1 MLEFPKASIRF
12 FISHSDIR
20 HFVIPI
26 RSMRKSVNLR
36 TLFAFLLSAS
46 ACLAQGTRT
55 WVQSNFDNFE
65 RGTSKGIAIRS
76 DGYIELA
83 PAFRALATTQSTF
96 LWSIASDDRGN
107 IFAAAGAPSRVYRIT
122 PDGKSTVVL
131 APEEL
136 QVQALVADKNGVIYA
151 ATSPDGK
158 VYRIAPQSAA
168 HPKSAKET
176 KSELAEP
183 AAPAAGPQEN
193 HPNVALDPDYTSS
206 IYFEPKTKYI
216 WALALDAD
224 GRLYVATGDHGEIFR
239 VNRDGTSS
247 LFFRSD
253 EAHIRAIAFDPHGNL
268 IAGSDGSGLIY
279 RISPT
284 GEAFVLYSAPKKEI
298 TALAIDAE
306 GNIFAAAAGDKRP
319 SAIPQPNFAPQ
330 PQPAQ
335 PAAVS
340 AKPTLQ
346 LSQAAAPA
354 PQPQQQI
361 PVPGLGAT
369 GSEVYRIA
377 PDGSP
382 KRIWSSRD
390 DLVYALAFD
399 DNGRLIAG
407 TGNKGKIYAIGAN
420 GDFTDMLKASAN
432 QVIGFARAPKGLYIA
447 TSNLGKIFLIDSA
460 PIPEGTF
467 ESDVF
472 DAHNF
477 SRWGRAELLAKGNV
491 ELFARSGNVDN
502 PDRNWS
508 NWNRVD
514 LAKDPTLQVPA
525 ARYVQWRAVLH
536 AGNPAPQVNSVTI
549 NYLPKN
555 VAPEVDEVSVMV
567 GSRYLAMPR
576 SIAEMLN
583 NPQPANPNLPN
594 TATDRGF
601 ISVNWRA
608 HDENDDQLSYSI
620 YYRGDNE
627 TRWKLLTENLADRFY
642 SFESSLLP
650 DGGYEIEIVASDSPS
665 ESPNNALAGSR
676 VSPRFEVDSTPPV
689 VTNLAA
695 TQEGDTLHIT
705 FTGNDSFSPIR
716 RAEYSVDAGDWQF
729 VAPVGELSD
738 SRTENYDLTVPVPN
752 SSQTTTTQPE
762 VRARGKRQ
770 PAPNTGEEEHVVVV
784 RVYDQFDNMGS
795 AKVVVRPVQFK
806 K

>member
-1 MLEFPKASIRF
+1 MKNSSLI
-12 FISHSDIR
+12 
-20 HFVIPI
+20 
-26 RSMRKSVNLR
+26 NLLR
-36 TLFAFLLSAS
+36 LSAFVLIT
-46 ACLAQGTRT
+46 AAAFAQGTRT
-55 WVQSNFDNFE
+55 WVQGNFDDFE

-107 IFAAAGAPSRVYRIT
+107 VFAAAGAPSRVYRIN
-122 PDGKSTVVL
+122 PEGKISVVL

-136 QVQALVADKNGVIYA
+136 QVQALVAGKNGVIYA
-151 ATSPDGK
+151 ATSPDGR
-158 VYRIAPQSAA
+158 VYRIAP
-168 HPKSAKET
+168 KSAPNA
-176 KSELAEP
+176 KSSAKS
-183 AAPAAGPQEN
+183 ASTAVTASQQEN
-193 HPNVALDPDYTSS
+193 RPDVAIDPEYTSS
-206 IYFEPKTKYI
+206 VYFEPRTKYI
-216 WALALDAD
+216 WALALDPD

-239 VNRDGTSS
+239 VNPDGTSS

-253 EAHIRAIAFDPHGNL
+253 EAHIRCIAFDPHGNL

-279 RISPT
+279 RISPS

-298 TALAIDAE
+298 TALAIDAQ
-306 GNIFAAAAGDKRP
+306 GNIYAAAAGDKRP
-319 SAIPQPNFAPQ
+319 SVVPPATFAPQ

-335 PAAVS
+335 PPVVG
-340 AKPTLQ
+340 AKPTIQ
-346 LSQAAAPA
+346 LSQTPA
-354 PQPQQQI
+354 PQLQQQI

-382 KRIWSSRD
+382 RRLWSSRE

-399 DNGRLIAG
+399 GDGRLIAG
-407 TGNKGKIYAIGAN
+407 TGNKGKIYAIGMN
-420 GDFTDMLKASAN
+420 GDFTDLLKASAN
-432 QVIGFARAPKGLYIA
+432 QVVGFTHGPKGLYVA

-460 PIPEGTF
+460 PISEGSF

-477 SRWGRAELLAKGNV
+477 SRWGRAELLSKGNV

-508 NWNRVD
+508 NWNKVD
-514 LAKDPTLQVPA
+514 LQHDPTLQVPA

-555 VAPEVDEVSVMV
+555 VAPEVDEVSVIV
-567 GSRYLAMPR
+567 GSRYLTTPR
-576 SIAEMLN
+576 SISDVLN
-583 NPQPANPNLPN
+583 NPQPINPNLPG
-594 TATDRGF
+594 TANDRDYV
-601 ISVNWRA
+601 SVNWRA

-627 TRWKLLTENLADRFY
+627 TRWKLLKDNLADRYY

-650 DGGYEIEIVASDSPS
+650 DGGYQIEIVASDSPT
-665 ESPNNALAGSR
+665 ESPDHALTGSR

-695 TQEGDTLHIT
+695 TQESDTLHIT
-705 FTGNDSFSPIR
+705 FTGIDSFSPVR
-716 RAEYSVDAGDWQF
+716 RAEYSVDAGEWQF

-738 SRTENYDLTVPVPN
+738 AKTENYDVTVPMPN
-752 SSQTTTTQPE
+752 SSNTTTTQPE
-762 VRARGKRQ
+762 LRARGKKQ
-770 PAPNTGEEEHVVVV
+770 PANTSDEEHVVVV

-795 AKVVVRPVQFK
+795 AKVIVRPMQFK

>member
-1 MLEFPKASIRF
+1 MK
-12 FISHSDIR
+12 
-20 HFVIPI
+20 
-26 RSMRKSVNLR
+26 KSANFLS
-36 TLFAFLLSAS
+36 LLAFLLLAT
-46 ACLAQGTRT
+46 AAFAQGTRT
-55 WVQSNFDNFE
+55 WVQSNFDDFE

-83 PAFRALATTQSTF
+83 PAFRAIATTQSTF

-107 IFAAAGAPSRVYRIT
+107 VFAAAGAPSRVYRIT
-122 PDGKSTVVL
+122 PEGRSTVVL
-131 APEEL
+131 APAEL
-136 QVQALVADKNGVIYA
+136 QVQALVADKSGVIYA
-151 ATSPDGK
+151 ATSPDGR
-158 VYRIAPQSAA
+158 VYRIAPKAA
-168 HPKSAKET
+168 ATPKSSKET
-176 KSELAEP
+176 KSEPPA
-183 AAPAAGPQEN
+183 AAPAANPQEN
-193 HPNVALDPDYTSS
+193 RPNVALDPDYTSS
-206 IYFEPKTKYI
+206 VYFEPKTKYI

-279 RISPT
+279 RISPN

-298 TALAIDAE
+298 TALAIDAQ
-306 GNIFAAAAGDKRP
+306 GYIYAAAAGDKRP
-319 SAIPQPNFAPQ
+319 SAIPPATFAPQ

-346 LSQAAAPA
+346 LSQSSTPA
-354 PQPQQQI
+354 PQPQQQQI

-382 KRIWSSRD
+382 KRLWSSRD

-399 DNGRLIAG
+399 GNGHLIAG
-407 TGNKGKIYAIGAN
+407 TGNKGKIYAIGVN
-420 GDFTDMLKASAN
+420 GDFTDLLKASAN
-432 QVIGFARAPKGLYIA
+432 QVVGFAPAPKGLYIA
-447 TSNLGKIFLIDSA
+447 TSNLGKIFLVDSA
-460 PIPEGTF
+460 PVPEGAF

-477 SRWGRAELLAKGNV
+477 SRWGRAVLLARGNV

-508 NWNRVD
+508 NWNKVD
-514 LAKDPTLQVPA
+514 LQKDPTLQVPA

-555 VAPEVDEVSVMV
+555 VAPEVDEVSVIV
-567 GSRYLAMPR
+567 GSRYLATPR
-576 SIAEMLN
+576 SIAETLN

-601 ISVNWRA
+601 ISINWRA

-627 TRWKLLTENLADRFY
+627 TRWKLLKDNLADRFY

-650 DGGYEIEIVASDSPS
+650 DGGYEIQIVASDSPS
-665 ESPNNALAGSR
+665 VSPENALTGSR
-676 VSPRFEVDSTPPV
+676 TSPRFEVDSTPPV

-705 FTGNDSFSPIR
+705 FTATDSFSPIR

-738 SRTENYDLTVPVPN
+738 AKTENYDLTIPVPN
-752 SSQTTTTQPE
+752 SNATTTTQPE
-762 VRARGKRQ
+762 ARTRGKKQ
-770 PAPNTGEEEHVVVV
+770 PPPNTAVEEHVVVV

-795 AKVVVRPVQFK
+795 AKVVVRPVVFK

>member
-1 MLEFPKASIRF
+1 MKKSSIASL
-12 FISHSDIR
+12 
-20 HFVIPI
+20 
-26 RSMRKSVNLR
+26 LR
-36 TLFAFLLSAS
+36 LFAFLSVS
-46 ACLAQGTRT
+46 VACFAQGTRT
-55 WVQSNFDNFE
+55 WVQSNLDDFE
-65 RGTSKGIAIRS
+65 RGASKGIAIRS

-96 LWSIASDDRGN
+96 LWSIASDDHGN

-122 PDGKSTVVL
+122 PDGKMTVVL

-136 QVQALVADKNGVIYA
+136 QVQALVAGNDGVVYA
-151 ATSPDGK
+151 ATSPDGR
-158 VYRIAPQSAA
+158 VYRIAPKSPSNPKSPNPAKSSAA
-168 HPKSAKET
+168 SQA
-176 KSELAEP
+176 S
-183 AAPAAGPQEN
+183 PQEN
-193 HPNVALDPDYTSS
+193 RPNVALDPDYTSS
-206 IYFEPKTKYI
+206 VYFDPKTKYI
-216 WALALDAD
+216 WALALDPD
-224 GRLYVATGDHGEIFR
+224 GRLYVATGDRGEIFR

-253 EAHIRAIAFDPHGNL
+253 EAHIRCIAFDPHGNL

-279 RISPT
+279 RISPA

-298 TALAIDAE
+298 TALAIDPA
-306 GNIFAAAAGDKRP
+306 GNIYAAAAGDKRP
-319 SAIPQPNFAPQ
+319 AAIPPANFIPQ
-330 PQPAQ
+330 PQPAL
-335 PAAVS
+335 PPPVAG
-340 AKPTLQ
+340 KTTLQ
-346 LSQAAAPA
+346 LAPA
-354 PQPQQQI
+354 PVQPPQQQI

-382 KRIWSSRD
+382 TRVWSSRE

-399 DNGRLIAG
+399 GNGRLLAG

-420 GDFTDMLKASAN
+420 GEFTDLLKASAN
-432 QVIGFARAPKGLYIA
+432 QVIGFAQSPKGLYVA
-447 TSNLGKIFLIDSA
+447 TSNLGKIFLIDTA
-460 PIPEGTF
+460 PIAEGTF

-477 SRWGRAELLAKGNV
+477 SRWGRAELLSRGNV

-508 NWNRVD
+508 NWNKVD
-514 LAKDPTLQVPA
+514 LQHDPTLQVPA

-555 VAPEVDEVSVMV
+555 VAPEVDEVTVMV
-567 GSRYLAMPR
+567 GSRYLSNPR
-576 SIAEMLN
+576 SIADALN
-583 NPQPANPNLPN
+583 NPQTLNPNLPT
-594 TATDRGF
+594 TAPDRGF
-601 ISVNWRA
+601 VSINWRA

-627 TRWKLLTENLADRFY
+627 TRWKLLKEGLADRYY

-650 DGGYEIEIVASDSPS
+650 DGGYVIEVVASDSPS
-665 ESPNNALAGSR
+665 ESPDHALTGSR
-676 VSPRFEVDSTPPV
+676 QSPRFEIDSTPPAV
-689 VTNLAA
+689 ANLAA
-695 TQEGDTLHIT
+695 AQESDTLHIT
-705 FTGNDSFSPIR
+705 FTGIDSFSPVR

-738 SRTENYDLTVPVPN
+738 AKTENYDVTVPLPN
-752 SSQTTTTQPE
+752 SNTMTTTQPE
-762 VRARGKRQ
+762 LRARGKKQ
-770 PAPNTGEEEHVVVV
+770 PAPSSGDEEHVVVV
-784 RVYDQFDNMGS
+784 RVYDQFDNMGA

>member
-1 MLEFPKASIRF
+1 MKKSSI
-12 FISHSDIR
+12 
-20 HFVIPI
+20 
-26 RSMRKSVNLR
+26 VNFSRLC
-36 TLFAFLLSAS
+36 AFLILSVS
-46 ACLAQGTRT
+46 AFAQGTRT
-55 WVQSNFDNFE
+55 WVQSNLDDFE

-96 LWSIASDDRGN
+96 LWSIASDDHGN
-107 IFAAAGAPSRVYRIT
+107 IFAAAGAPSRVYRIM
-122 PDGKSTVVL
+122 PDGKMTVIL

-136 QVQALVADKNGVIYA
+136 QVQALVAGNDGVIYA

-158 VYRIAPQSAA
+158 VYRIAPKSTTN
-168 HPKSAKET
+168 PKSPSPAKSSVT
-176 KSELAEP
+176 P
-183 AAPAAGPQEN
+183 AARPQEN
-193 HPNVALDPDYTSS
+193 RPEVALDPDYTSS
-206 IYFEPKTKYI
+206 VYFDPKTKYI
-216 WALALDAD
+216 WALALDSD

-253 EAHIRAIAFDPHGNL
+253 EAHIRCIAFDPHGNL

-298 TALAIDAE
+298 TALAIDPA
-306 GNIFAAAAGDKRP
+306 GNIYAAAAGDKRP
-319 SAIPQPNFAPQ
+319 IAIPPANFIPQ

-335 PAAVS
+335 PAAV
-340 AKPTLQ
+340 AGKTTLQ
-346 LSQAAAPA
+346 LSPA
-354 PQPQQQI
+354 PLQQPQQQI

-382 KRIWSSRD
+382 TRIWSSRE

-399 DNGRLIAG
+399 GDGRLLAG
-407 TGNKGKIYAIGAN
+407 TGNKGKIYAIGTN
-420 GDFTDMLKASAN
+420 GEFTDLLKASAN
-432 QVIGFARAPKGLYIA
+432 QVIGFARSTKGLYVA

-460 PIPEGTF
+460 PIAEGTF

-477 SRWGRAELLAKGNV
+477 SRWGRAELLSRGNI

-508 NWNRVD
+508 NWNKVD
-514 LAKDPTLQVPA
+514 LQHDPTLQVPA

-536 AGNPAPQVNSVTI
+536 SGNPAPQVNSVTI

-555 VAPEVDEVSVMV
+555 VAPEIDEVAVMV
-567 GSRYLAMPR
+567 GSRYLANPR
-576 SIAEMLN
+576 SVADVLN
-583 NPQPANPNLPN
+583 SPQPVNPNLPN

-601 ISVNWRA
+601 VSINWRA

-627 TRWKLLTENLADRFY
+627 TRWKLLKDGLADRYY

-650 DGGYEIEIVASDSPS
+650 DGGYVIEVVASDSPS
-665 ESPNNALAGSR
+665 ESPDHALTGSR
-676 VSPRFEVDSTPPV
+676 QSPRFEIDSTPPV

-695 TQEGDTLHIT
+695 TQESDTLHIT
-705 FTGNDSFSPIR
+705 FTGIDSFSPVR
-716 RAEYSVDAGDWQF
+716 RAEYSVDAGEWQF

-738 SRTENYDLTVPVPN
+738 AKTENYDVTVPLPN
-752 SSQTTTTQPE
+752 SSATTTTQPE
-762 VRARGKRQ
+762 LRARGRKQ
-770 PAPNTGEEEHVVVV
+770 PVANSGDEEHVVVV

>member
-1 MLEFPKASIRF
+1 MKKSSIVNFARLCV
-12 FISHSDIR
+12 FILISIAA
-20 HFVIPI
+20 V
-26 RSMRKSVNLR
+26 
-36 TLFAFLLSAS
+36 
-46 ACLAQGTRT
+46 AQGTRT
-55 WVQSNFDNFE
+55 WVQSNFDDFE
-65 RGTSKGIAIRS
+65 GGTSKGIAIRS
-76 DGYIELA
+76 DGDIELA
-83 PAFRALATTQSTF
+83 PVFRAVATTQSTF
-96 LWSIASDDRGN
+96 VWSIASDDHGN

-122 PDGKSTVVL
+122 PEGKVTVVL
-131 APEEL
+131 APGEL
-136 QVQALVADKNGVIYA
+136 QVQALVAGRNGVIYA
-151 ATSPDGK
+151 ATSPDGR
-158 VYRIAPQSAA
+158 VYRIT
-168 HPKSAKET
+168 PKSATNPKASKE
-176 KSELAEP
+176 
-183 AAPAAGPQEN
+183 AASDSAVPPPTNQQQEN
-193 HPNVALDPDYTSS
+193 RPNIALDPDYTSS
-206 IYFEPKTKYI
+206 VYFEPKTKYI

-224 GRLYVATGDHGEIFR
+224 GRLYVATGDQGQIFR
-239 VNRDGTSS
+239 VNQDGTSS

-298 TALAIDAE
+298 TALAIDAQ
-306 GNIFAAAAGDKRP
+306 GNIYAAAAGDKRP
-319 SAIPQPNFAPQ
+319 PVIPPATLAPQ

-335 PAAVS
+335 PAAIS

-346 LSQAAAPA
+346 LSMTQAPTH
-354 PQPQQQI
+354 PQPQQQV

-382 KRIWSSRD
+382 KRLWSSRD

-399 DNGRLIAG
+399 GNGRLIAG
-407 TGNKGKIYAIGAN
+407 TGNKGKIYAIGMN
-420 GDFTDMLKASAN
+420 GDFTDLLKASAN
-432 QVIGFARAPKGLYIA
+432 QVIGFARAPKGLYVA
-447 TSNLGKIFLIDSA
+447 TSNLGKIFVVENS
-460 PIPEGTF
+460 PISEGTF

-477 SRWGRAELLAKGNV
+477 SRWGRAELLAKGNI

-514 LAKDPTLQVPA
+514 LQKDPTLQVPA

-536 AGNPAPQVNSVTI
+536 AGNPAPQVSSVTI

-555 VAPEVDEVSVMV
+555 VAPEVDEISVMV
-567 GSRYLAMPR
+567 GSRYLATPR
-576 SIAEMLN
+576 SVADVMN

-601 ISVNWRA
+601 VSVNWRS

-627 TRWKLLTENLADRFY
+627 TRWKLLKEGLADRYY

-650 DGGYEIEIVASDSPS
+650 DGGYQIEIVASDLPS
-665 ESPNNALAGSR
+665 EAPDSALTGSR
-676 VSPRFEVDSTPPV
+676 QSPRFEVDSTPPV

-695 TQEGDTLHIT
+695 TQESDTLHIT

-738 SRTENYDLTVPVPN
+738 AKTENYDLTVAVPN
-752 SSQTTTTQPE
+752 SSQTSTTQPE
-762 VRARGKRQ
+762 VRARGKKQ
-770 PAPNTGEEEHVVVV
+770 TTPNTGEEEHVVVV

-795 AKVVVRPVQFK
+795 EKVVVRPVQFK

>member
-1 MLEFPKASIRF
+1 
-12 FISHSDIR
+12 
-20 HFVIPI
+20 
-26 RSMRKSVNLR
+26 MRKSANL
-36 TLFAFLLSAS
+36 LLALLLL
-46 ACLAQGTRT
+46 AATCFAQGTRT
-55 WVQSNFDNFE
+55 WVQSNFDDFE

-83 PAFRALATTQSTF
+83 PAFRAVATTQSTF
-96 LWSIASDDRGN
+96 LWSIASDDHGN
-107 IFAAAGAPSRVYRIT
+107 VFAAAGAPSRVYRIT

-151 ATSPDGK
+151 ATSPDGR
-158 VYRIAPQSAA
+158 VYRIAPKSAA
-168 HPKSAKET
+168 NPKSGKEA
-176 KSELAEP
+176 KSEPVPAVLATN
-183 AAPAAGPQEN
+183 PQEN
-193 HPNVALDPDYTSS
+193 RPNVALDPDYTSS
-206 IYFEPKTKYI
+206 VYFEPKTKYI

-253 EAHIRAIAFDPHGNL
+253 EAHIRCIAFDPHGNL

-298 TALAIDAE
+298 TALAIDPQ
-306 GNIFAAAAGDKRP
+306 GNIYAAAAGDKRP
-319 SAIPQPNFAPQ
+319 STIPPATFAPQ

-335 PAAVS
+335 TAAVS
-340 AKPTLQ
+340 TKPTLQ
-346 LSQAAAPA
+346 LPQSPAPA

-399 DNGRLIAG
+399 GNGRLLAG
-407 TGNKGKIYAIGAN
+407 TGNKGKIYAIGTS
-420 GDFTDMLKASAN
+420 GDFTDLLKASAN
-432 QVIGFARAPKGLYIA
+432 QVVGFAPAPKGLYIA

-460 PIPEGTF
+460 PIPDGTF

-477 SRWGRAELLAKGNV
+477 SRWGRAELLARGNV

-508 NWNRVD
+508 NWNKVD
-514 LAKDPTLQVPA
+514 LQHDPTLQVPA

-536 AGNPAPQVNSVTI
+536 AGNPAPQVNSVSI

-555 VAPEVDEVSVMV
+555 VAPEVDEVGVMV
-567 GSRYLAMPR
+567 GSRYLATPR
-576 SIAEMLN
+576 RIAEMLN

-594 TATDRGF
+594 SATDRGF
-601 ISVNWRA
+601 VSVNWRA

-627 TRWKLLTENLADRFY
+627 TRWKLLNDNLADRFY

-650 DGGYEIEIVASDSPS
+650 DGGYQIEIVASDSPT
-665 ESPNNALAGSR
+665 ESPDNALTGSR
-676 VSPRFEVDSTPPV
+676 VSPRFEVDSTPPA

-695 TQEGDTLHIT
+695 TQEGDALHIT

-738 SRTENYDLTVPVPN
+738 AKTENYDLTVPVLN

-762 VRARGKRQ
+762 ARARGKKQ
-770 PAPNTGEEEHVVVV
+770 PAANTGEEEHVVVV